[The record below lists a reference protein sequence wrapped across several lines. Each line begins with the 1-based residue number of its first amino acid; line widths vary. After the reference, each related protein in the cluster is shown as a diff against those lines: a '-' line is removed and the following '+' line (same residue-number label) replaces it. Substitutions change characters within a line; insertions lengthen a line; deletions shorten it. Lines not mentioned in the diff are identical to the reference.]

1 MAISYTIASFP
12 IGFVNSALSQHG
24 GRHIYSVTL
33 AEDTPNGVFISK
45 GAWQELNRYAEA
57 AAGSVTGKIQ
67 GKAAN
72 GNFYVEIVTCD
83 EGTLFVSQV
92 PVIEEEWT
100 KNFTKEENF
109 YNKAGSEV
117 RAYQLAPGDIIEL
130 NKAALG
136 ITADP
141 ASYPVNVSAT
151 TYGTSTYAKALN

>member
-1 MAISYTIASFP
+1 MAILYSIQTWPTGFP
-12 IGFVNSALSQHG
+12 TKVLARDG
-24 GRHIYSVTL
+24 GKHIYNITL
-33 AEDTPNGVFISK
+33 AEDTPNGVFVGK
-45 GAWQELNRYAEA
+45 GAFEELDRYAEA

-67 GKAAN
+67 AKAAN

-109 YNKAGSEV
+109 YNKDGSVV

-130 NKAALG
+130 NAAALG
-136 ITADP
+136 ISADP

-151 TYGTSTYAKALN
+151 AYGTSTYAKALN

>member
-1 MAISYTIASFP
+1 MAIKYTIDTFP
-12 IGFVNSALSQHG
+12 IGFPTKVLAREG
-24 GRHIYSVTL
+24 GKHIYNITL
-33 AEDTPNGVFISK
+33 AEDTPNGVFVSK
-45 GAWQELNRYAEA
+45 GAWQELDRYVEA
-57 AAGSVTGKIQ
+57 AAGTVTGKIQ

-100 KNFTKEENF
+100 KNFLKEENF
-109 YNKAGSEV
+109 YNKNGETV

-130 NKAALG
+130 NAAALG
-136 ITADP
+136 LVADP
-141 ASYPVNVSAT
+141 ASYPVNVSAA

>member
-1 MAISYTIASFP
+1 MISYTIAKFP
-12 IGFVNSALSQHG
+12 IGFVNKALAQNG
-24 GRHIYSVTL
+24 GKHIYNITL
-33 AEDTPNGVFISK
+33 SESTPNGIFIGK
-45 GAWQELNRYAEA
+45 GSFQELDRYAEA

-72 GNFYVEIVTCD
+72 GNYYVEIVTCD

-100 KNFTKEENF
+100 NAWQKEEYFTN
-109 YNKAGSEV
+109 ASGSVV

-136 ITADP
+136 IAADP
-141 ASYPVNVSAT
+141 VSYPVSVSAAA
-151 TYGTSTYAKALN
+151 YSGSSYAKALN